1 LERLYGKATFVNAA
15 TPQSILFVGAFPR
28 PAALERFV
36 SGDLAGRLQSR
47 GWKVQV
53 TSRQPGRL
61 ARLATIVLETWRG
74 SARCDIACV
83 DVFSGPAF
91 LWAEAACA
99 ILRRARKPYVLTL
112 HGGNLPDFSKRNPF
126 RVKKLLNSAAA
137 VTCPSPYLVTEMRQF
152 RPDLTLIPNG
162 VDLSR
167 YRFRERQPPLRHLV
181 WLRAFH
187 AIYNPVMAVEVLA
200 ELRREHEMKLT
211 MIGPD
216 KGDGSLE
223 QVKSEVR
230 RLNLEGRVR
239 LPGAVPKAAVPN
251 ALNSGDIFLNTS
263 HFDNTPV
270 SVIEAMACGLPV
282 VTTNV
287 GGIPYLL
294 EHGKTAL
301 LVQPGNV
308 AEMAAA
314 VTRLVTKPDLAA
326 QLSAN
331 GRKLAESFDWYVVLP
346 QWLKLFTQ
354 LIPDRITRTTEKPG
368 FAESNIA
375 GKNE

>member
-1 LERLYGKATFVNAA
+1 MNAA
-15 TPQSILFVGAFPR
+15 TPKSVLFVGAFPR

-53 TSRQPGRL
+53 TSRQPSRL
-61 ARLATIVLETWRG
+61 ARLAAIVLETWRG

-83 DVFSGPAF
+83 DVFSGAAF

-112 HGGNLPDFSKRNPF
+112 HGGNLPEFSKRNPF

-167 YRFRERQPPLRHLV
+167 YRFLERQPPLRHLV

-216 KGDGSLE
+216 KGDGSLQKTRE
-223 QVKSEVR
+223 R
-230 RLNLEGRVR
+230 AGRLGVDTAVDFR
-239 LPGAVPKAAVPN
+239 GAVPKANVPD
-251 ALNSGDIFLNTS
+251 ALTDGDIFLNTS

-282 VTTNV
+282 VSTNV

-294 EHGKTAL
+294 EHETTSL
-301 LVQPGNV
+301 LVPSDD
-308 AEMAAA
+308 ACAMAGAIQ
-314 VTRLVTKPDLAA
+314 RLQTEAGLAA
-326 QLSAN
+326 KLSKS
-331 GRKLAESFDWYVVLP
+331 GRVFVQKHDWSVILP
-346 QWLKLFTQ
+346 QWEKLLSEVATGS
-354 LIPDRITRTTEKPG
+354 RKATKET
-368 FAESNIA
+368 
-375 GKNE
+375 

>member
-1 LERLYGKATFVNAA
+1 MNAA
-15 TPQSILFVGAFPR
+15 TPKSILFVGAFPR

-53 TSRQPGRL
+53 TSRQPSRL

-91 LWAEAACA
+91 MWAEAACA

-112 HGGNLPDFSKRNPF
+112 HGGNLPEFSKQNPF

-137 VTCPSPYLVTEMRQF
+137 VTCPSPYLVTEMQQF

-216 KGDGSLE
+216 KGDGSLQKTRE
-223 QVKSEVR
+223 R
-230 RLNLEGRVR
+230 AGRLGVDTAVDFR
-239 LPGAVPKAAVPN
+239 GAVPKANVPD
-251 ALNSGDIFLNTS
+251 ALADGDIFFNTS

-308 AEMAAA
+308 GEMAAA
-314 VTRLVTKPDLAA
+314 VTRLVTDPDLAA
-326 QLSAN
+326 QFSAN
-331 GRKLAESFDWYVVLP
+331 GRKLAESFDWEVVLP
-346 QWLKLFTQ
+346 QWCRLLNSV
-354 LIPDRITRTTEKPG
+354 IPAPPLAKSYAP
-368 FAESNIA
+368 
-375 GKNE
+375 